1 MHHCTA
7 LVSIHRIITIGDQT
21 NYYHSFTMNL
31 SLKRKPL
38 NTEKVKKEEDY
49 FGTFYYWYHN
59 GNGTE
64 LKDKKTNE
72 LSVLKISVFVNC
84 SSSLPNSLPVCD
96 KNLENEKVMVHYDIL
111 FSYLII

>member
-7 LVSIHRIITIGDQT
+7 LVSIHRIIPIGDQT

-31 SLKRKPL
+31 SLKRKPF
-38 NTEKVKKEEDY
+38 NTEKVKKEQDFFE
-49 FGTFYYWYHN
+49 TFYHWYHN